1 MCIRCVSKSKAVR
14 LLSSWGAGS
23 APCALARALGGAEA
37 QAPRAAG
44 VRLYSSMPQPAE
56 QHGGNV
62 NELEGKV
69 AHPTLLNADLLK
81 AQYAVRGE
89 LYNKALEL
97 QKQGREL
104 IFTNVGNP
112 QQLGQQPITFNRQV
126 LSLMAAPFLLD
137 NPAVTSLYPKDAIER
152 ARKLHKTFG
161 SVGAYTDSRGNPG
174 VRQEVADFIQAR
186 DGYPANPD
194 HIFLTDG
201 ASVAVRLLLNA
212 LIRDSGDHILVPI
225 PQYPL
230 YSASIQLYGG
240 TLLPYN
246 LKEQTGWSMDLNEIT
261 RTVHDARN
269 RGACVRALVF
279 INPGNP
285 TGQCLTEDNLRDLVK
300 FAHNEKVVLMA
311 DEVYQPN
318 VYQDEKPFVSAKK
331 VLGDLGAPYSDS
343 VELASFHTVSKG
355 VLGECGLRG
364 GYVELTNFHPG
375 TVDELYKAVSINLSP
390 NTMGQVAMSL
400 MVNTPQPGSESHAQW
415 KREHDE
421 GLASLRRRAHAMTD
435 GFNAL
440 EGVSCTFTEGAM
452 YSFPRLHLPPKAI
465 AAAKAAGKTPDTFYC
480 LQLLEATGIVTVPG
494 SGFGQEEGTFHL
506 RTTILPPEEKIGEFV
521 KLFQDFHKGFMA
533 KYT

>member
-1 MCIRCVSKSKAVR
+1 MCVRCIAKARNAGRAVQA
-14 LLSSWGAGS
+14 LFQSW
-23 APCALARALGGAEA
+23 
-37 QAPRAAG
+37 QAPAG
-44 VRLYSSMPQPAE
+44 ACRSARCFSSLPEPA
-56 QHGGNV
+56 V
-62 NELEGKV
+62 DAPTRPNELEGKV
-69 AHPTLLNADLLK
+69 AHPSLLNEDLLK

-89 LYNKALEL
+89 LYMKAMDL
-97 QKQGREL
+97 QKAGKEL

-112 QQLGQQPITFNRQV
+112 QQLGQLPIKFNREV
-126 LSLMAAPFLLD
+126 TSLVVAPFLLD
-137 NPAVTSLYPKDAIER
+137 HPAVTSLYPKDVVER
-152 ARKLHKTFG
+152 ARKLNKMFG
-161 SVGAYTDSRGNPG
+161 GAVGAYTDSRGNAG
-174 VRQEVADFIQAR
+174 VRQEVADFIQRR
-186 DGYPANPD
+186 DGYPSNPE

-212 LIRDSGDHILVPI
+212 LIRDSNDHILVPI

-246 LKEQTGWSMDLNEIT
+246 LKEQTGWSMDFNEIT
-261 RTVHDARN
+261 RSVNDARN
-269 RGACVRALVF
+269 RGACVRGMVF

-300 FAHNEKVVLMA
+300 FAHQEKVVLMA

-318 VYQDEKPFVSAKK
+318 IYQEERPFISAKK
-331 VLGDLGAPYSDS
+331 VLNDLGAPYSND

-375 TVDELYKAVSINLSP
+375 TIDELYKAVSINLSP
-390 NTMGQVAMSL
+390 NTVGQVAMSL
-400 MVNTPQPGSESHAQW
+400 MVNPPQPGQESYEEW
-415 KREHDE
+415 KKEHDE

-440 EGVSCTFTEGAM
+440 EGVTCTFTEGAM
-452 YSFPRLHLPPKAI
+452 YSFPRLHLPPKAL
-465 AAAKAAGKTPDTFYC
+465 AAAQAAGKPADTFYC
-480 LQLLEATGIVTVPG
+480 LQLLEETGIVTVPG

-506 RTTILPPEEKIGEFV
+506 RTTILPPEDKIQDFV
-521 KLFQDFHKGFMA
+521 KLFQDFHKKFMA
-533 KYT
+533 KYA